1 MAAQSEHRSDNND
14 ELEAAKQAP
23 PGMGASRS
31 PGQGPI
37 TEAEAEA
44 ARVST
49 EEEPLGPPGPGLNRR
64 SPFLIGLSAAA
75 GVAVAAGLVELVLT
89 ARQMLLL
96 IGVALFI
103 ALGLEPLVSWL
114 VRRRVPRSL
123 AVLGVLV
130 TLLAIVAG
138 FITAAVPPLAEQAS
152 RFAAQVPM
160 YLQSAQNP
168 QSPVGQLNA
177 RFGLAQHA
185 QALFSGHSG
194 TFTQGALGVGGT
206 ILSGLSSTLVAAVL
220 VIYFLVTM
228 PMIRSAFYRL
238 APASRRPRAVL
249 LGDEIIVKIG
259 GYVLGMAVLAL
270 IAGVASF
277 LWMSLLGIPYP
288 LLLAVLVALLDIV
301 PVVGSVTAGVIV
313 SLAALSVSG
322 PVALATVGFFV
333 VYRVVED
340 YLLLPQIIGRTI
352 KVPAVATVIAV
363 VLGGAVLGVLGA
375 VIAIPLAGV
384 VLLLVRE
391 IVLPRLDRT

>member
-1 MAAQSEHRSDNND
+1 MAAQSEHRSDNSD
-14 ELEAAKQAP
+14 ETEAAQQAP

-31 PGQGPI
+31 PGQGPVA
-37 TEAEAEA
+37 EAEVEA

-49 EEEPLGPPGPGLNRR
+49 EEEPLGPPGPRLNRR

-75 GVAVAAGLVELVLT
+75 GVAVAAGVVELVLT

-130 TLLAIVAG
+130 AFLAIVAG
-138 FITAAVPPLAEQAS
+138 FITAAAPPLVEQAS
-152 RFAAQVPM
+152 RFAAQVPT
-160 YLQSAQNP
+160 YLQAAQSP
-168 QSPVGQLNA
+168 ESPVGQLNA
-177 RFGLAQHA
+177 RFGLSQQA
-185 QALFSGHSG
+185 QALFSGNSA
-194 TFTQGALGVGGT
+194 TFAQGALGVGGT

-220 VIYFLVTM
+220 VIYFLATM

-238 APASRRPRAVL
+238 APASRRPRTVL

-259 GYVLGMAVLAL
+259 GYVLGMAILAL

-277 LWMSLLGIPYP
+277 LWLSLLGVPYP

-301 PVVGSVTAGVIV
+301 PVVGSVTAGVV
-313 SLAALSVSG
+313 ASLAALTVSG

-333 VYRVVED
+333 VYRVLED

-352 KVPAVATVIAV
+352 KVPAVATVVAV
-363 VLGGAVLGVLGA
+363 ILGGAVLGVLGA

-384 VLLLVRE
+384 ILLLVRE